1 MAQLIEM
8 EVHAMAGQIGTQ
20 PREILVT
27 FGAVTVR
34 VDPPTESEI
43 RQNIEAGQAALRRM
57 KSALIKPGVIIKQ
70 KNGVPL
76 YFGSADNP
84 DLLIREKDGVKT
96 LGRFVN
102 GRFRPSKAVSA
113 QYHPGRRVKNVNAG

>member
-1 MAQLIEM
+1 
-8 EVHAMAGQIGTQ
+8 MAGQIGTQ
-20 PREILVT
+20 PREILAT

-43 RQNIEAGQAALRRM
+43 RQNIQAGQAALRRM
-57 KSALIKPGVIIKQ
+57 KNALIKPGVILERK
-70 KNGVPL
+70 KGVPL
-76 YFGSADNP
+76 YFGSADHP

-102 GRFRPSKAVSA
+102 GRFRPSKAVIRMVRPDLTSR
-113 QYHPGRRVKNVNAG
+113 RRVSKFRTSC